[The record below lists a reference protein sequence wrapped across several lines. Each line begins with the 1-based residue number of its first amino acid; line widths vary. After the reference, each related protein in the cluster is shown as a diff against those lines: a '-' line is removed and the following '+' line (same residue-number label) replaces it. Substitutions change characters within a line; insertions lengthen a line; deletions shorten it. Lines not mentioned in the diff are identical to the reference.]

1 LLKFRH
7 SFTEILFSVCLIA
20 FGFLRLVHFDQGFAP
35 NHLKNLPQ
43 LLHLP
48 VELTGKL
55 ESELIHRPNYK
66 LGLIEVTQIK
76 IMDCQLP
83 VNGLVRAHLPKGIPQ
98 FSPGDIM
105 QLGGVL
111 KPPRESRNPG
121 GFDFSKY
128 LASQSIFALLSVKD
142 STQVQWLRHEEA
154 DWLEHRILVP
164 ARTAIA
170 SRLEQLLPEAT
181 AHLFQGLILGQK
193 QDIAAEFIQALSFTG
208 TSHILAVSG
217 LHAGFILVI
226 LWFVLRTLRMPPLLT
241 IVCTILGLIYFAL
254 LTGARPPVIRAVIMA
269 GVFLAGSHSQ
279 RFRNG

>member
-1 LLKFRH
+1 MKSKPVLQILLPFCGGIILARFFPISLPTTWLFTLMLLSLTLLLLKFRH

-76 IMDCQLP
+76 IMDCQFT
-83 VNGLVRAHLPKGIPQ
+83 VSGLVRAHLPKGIPK

-105 QLGGVL
+105 KLGGVL

-142 STQVQWLRHEEA
+142 STQVQWLHHEEA

-170 SRLEQLLPEAT
+170 SRLEHLLPEAT
-181 AHLFQGLILGQK
+181 ANVPSTTRSLDRLM
-193 QDIAAEFIQALSFTG
+193 
-208 TSHILAVSG
+208 V
-217 LHAGFILVI
+217 V
-226 LWFVLRTLRMPPLLT
+226 
-241 IVCTILGLIYFAL
+241 
-254 LTGARPPVIRAVIMA
+254 
-269 GVFLAGSHSQ
+269 
-279 RFRNG
+279 